1 MKSFLDLLTKTH
13 KMHIHLSMSSK
24 TLDMAKCVGM
34 GSVCACFNIRKAAR
48 VVTQLYDE
56 ALRSQDLRGTQF
68 TLLVV
73 VRNRGPVTVKQLAET
88 TVTDRTTLTRNLRP
102 LEKKRLI
109 RIEAG
114 KDRRERIVTLTDR
127 GDRTLANA
135 LPLWDRAQ
143 AQITSGLGQERLR
156 RLLADLSAVV
166 AVTQRG

>member
-1 MKSFLDLLTKTH
+1 M
-13 KMHIHLSMSSK
+13 
-24 TLDMAKCVGM
+24 
-34 GSVCACFNIRKAAR
+34 
-48 VVTQLYDE
+48 
-56 ALRSQDLRGTQF
+56 
-68 TLLVV
+68 
-73 VRNRGPVTVKQLAET
+73 TVKQLAET

>member
-1 MKSFLDLLTKTH
+1 MRRDGEAPLGAGVPRAARPDGTGRRRGWRAH
-13 KMHIHLSMSSK
+13 
-24 TLDMAKCVGM
+24 DDPRD
-34 GSVCACFNIRKAAR
+34 IRKAAR

-73 VRNRGPVTVKQLAET
+73 VRSRGPVTVKQLAET

-156 RLLADLSAVV
+156 RLLADL
-166 AVTQRG
+166 